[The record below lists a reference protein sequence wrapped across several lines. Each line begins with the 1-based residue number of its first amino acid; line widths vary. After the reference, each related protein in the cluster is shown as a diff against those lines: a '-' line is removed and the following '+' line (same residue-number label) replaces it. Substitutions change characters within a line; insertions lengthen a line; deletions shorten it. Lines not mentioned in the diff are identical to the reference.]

1 MAENLFPHLK
11 WDQLWAA
18 TLETLYMTALSG
30 VATFVLGIVLGLAL
44 FLTARGGLFHNRTV
58 YSVISI
64 VVNVFRSIPFII
76 LIVLLIPFT
85 KTVVGTILGANAA
98 LPALIVGAAPFY
110 ARLVEIALRE
120 VDKGVIEATRSMGA
134 RLSTLV
140 FRVLLPESSPALV
153 SGITVTLIALVSYSA
168 MAGVIGAGGLGNL
181 AYLEGFQR
189 NHGDVTGTIIMK
201 KTLTLIAAATLSAL
215 SFASW
220 ADTLTVGASNTPHAE
235 ILEQAKP
242 ILAKQG
248 IDLEIKPFQDY
259 ILPNTALAGHDID
272 ANYFQHIPYLNSV
285 LKDHEGDKD
294 YDFVSAGAIHIE
306 PIGIYSKKYKSLK
319 DLPEGGKIIMRD
331 AVSEEGRILSIFE
344 KEGVIKLKPGIDKV
358 TARISDIVENPKK
371 LQFTPNVEA
380 SLLPQMY
387 NNDEGAA
394 VVINANYAI
403 DAGLDPVHDPIA
415 VESGENNPY
424 ANIITVHRGDEK
436 KKDIVALV
444 NVLHSKEIQDW
455 IRTKYKGAVIPV
467 NN

>member
-44 FLTARGGLFHNRTV
+44 FLTARGGLFYNRTV

-85 KTVVGTILGANAA
+85 KTIVGTILGANAA

-189 NHGDVTGTIIMK
+189 NHGDVTLVATVTI
-201 KTLTLIAAATLSAL
+201 LIIV
-215 SFASW
+215 F
-220 ADTLTVGASNTPHAE
+220 
-235 ILEQAKP
+235 IIQ
-242 ILAKQG
+242 
-248 IDLEIKPFQDY
+248 FC
-259 ILPNTALAGHDID
+259 
-272 ANYFQHIPYLNSV
+272 
-285 LKDHEGDKD
+285 GD
-294 YDFVSAGAIHIE
+294 
-306 PIGIYSKKYKSLK
+306 
-319 DLPEGGKIIMRD
+319 
-331 AVSEEGRILSIFE
+331 
-344 KEGVIKLKPGIDKV
+344 VI
-358 TARISDIVENPKK
+358 T
-371 LQFTPNVEA
+371 
-380 SLLPQMY
+380 SLL
-387 NNDEGAA
+387 DK
-394 VVINANYAI
+394 
-403 DAGLDPVHDPIA
+403 
-415 VESGENNPY
+415 
-424 ANIITVHRGDEK
+424 R
-436 KKDIVALV
+436 
-444 NVLHSKEIQDW
+444 
-455 IRTKYKGAVIPV
+455 
-467 NN
+467 

>member
-11 WDQLWAA
+11 CDQLWAA

-44 FLTARGGLFHNRTV
+44 FLTARGGLFYNRTV

-189 NHGDVTGTIIMK
+189 NHGDVTLVATVTI
-201 KTLTLIAAATLSAL
+201 LIIV
-215 SFASW
+215 F
-220 ADTLTVGASNTPHAE
+220 VIQFCG
-235 ILEQAKP
+235 
-242 ILAKQG
+242 
-248 IDLEIKPFQDY
+248 
-259 ILPNTALAGHDID
+259 DI
-272 ANYFQHIPYLNSV
+272 I
-285 LKDHEGDKD
+285 
-294 YDFVSAGAIHIE
+294 
-306 PIGIYSKKYKSLK
+306 
-319 DLPEGGKIIMRD
+319 
-331 AVSEEGRILSIFE
+331 
-344 KEGVIKLKPGIDKV
+344 
-358 TARISDIVENPKK
+358 T
-371 LQFTPNVEA
+371 
-380 SLLPQMY
+380 SLL
-387 NNDEGAA
+387 DK
-394 VVINANYAI
+394 
-403 DAGLDPVHDPIA
+403 
-415 VESGENNPY
+415 
-424 ANIITVHRGDEK
+424 R
-436 KKDIVALV
+436 
-444 NVLHSKEIQDW
+444 
-455 IRTKYKGAVIPV
+455 
-467 NN
+467 

>member
-58 YSVISI
+58 YGVISI

-189 NHGDVTGTIIMK
+189 NHGDVTLVATVTI
-201 KTLTLIAAATLSAL
+201 LIIV
-215 SFASW
+215 F
-220 ADTLTVGASNTPHAE
+220 
-235 ILEQAKP
+235 IIQ
-242 ILAKQG
+242 
-248 IDLEIKPFQDY
+248 FC
-259 ILPNTALAGHDID
+259 
-272 ANYFQHIPYLNSV
+272 
-285 LKDHEGDKD
+285 GD
-294 YDFVSAGAIHIE
+294 
-306 PIGIYSKKYKSLK
+306 
-319 DLPEGGKIIMRD
+319 
-331 AVSEEGRILSIFE
+331 
-344 KEGVIKLKPGIDKV
+344 VI
-358 TARISDIVENPKK
+358 T
-371 LQFTPNVEA
+371 
-380 SLLPQMY
+380 SLL
-387 NNDEGAA
+387 DK
-394 VVINANYAI
+394 
-403 DAGLDPVHDPIA
+403 
-415 VESGENNPY
+415 
-424 ANIITVHRGDEK
+424 R
-436 KKDIVALV
+436 
-444 NVLHSKEIQDW
+444 
-455 IRTKYKGAVIPV
+455 
-467 NN
+467 